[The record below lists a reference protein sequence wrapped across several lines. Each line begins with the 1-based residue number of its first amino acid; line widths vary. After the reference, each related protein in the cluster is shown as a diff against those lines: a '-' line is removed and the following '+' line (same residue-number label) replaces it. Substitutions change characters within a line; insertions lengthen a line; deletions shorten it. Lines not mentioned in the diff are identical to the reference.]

1 MSWNQTSLVELLKG
15 NKEWAVE
22 AEGDCVSIS
31 NEEGIHA
38 FAYAGESQLIIESI
52 LFPKAQVED
61 VNALNN
67 LILSTHQLLP
77 LSTVCTQ
84 SIDGEEYYIAFGSL
98 SVNSKDVVVI
108 EEVETL
114 FDNVCEFLELYSQH
128 IKQESAA

>member
-1 MSWNQTSLVELLKG
+1 MSWNQTSLVTLLKD
-15 NKEWAVE
+15 KQEWTVE

-38 FAYAGESQLIIESI
+38 FAYAGKSQLIVESI
-52 LFPKAQVED
+52 LFPKAQIAD
-61 VNALNN
+61 VAALNS
-67 LILSTHQLLP
+67 LILNTHQLLP

-84 SIDGEEYYIAFGSL
+84 TIDGEEYYIAFGSL
-98 SVNSKDVVVI
+98 SVSSKDEVVI